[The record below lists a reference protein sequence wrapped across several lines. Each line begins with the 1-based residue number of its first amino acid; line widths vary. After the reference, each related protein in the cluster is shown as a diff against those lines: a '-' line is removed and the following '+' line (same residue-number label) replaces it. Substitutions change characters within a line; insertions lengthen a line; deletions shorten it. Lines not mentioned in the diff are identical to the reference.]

1 LQGVGFQ
8 LGLEGRSFGLAP
20 STVGALGIALLV
32 AAAPGIAHGQEIEAL
47 RGMSIEDLQN
57 INVSSVSKTDMP
69 LSDAA
74 AAIYVISRDDIL
86 RSGAATIP
94 EMLRL
99 APNLQVY
106 EKSPSEWVVTA
117 RGLNGN
123 DAAQSFSN
131 KLLVLIDGRTVYTP
145 LFSGVYWDLPDVL
158 PDDIDRIEVIS
169 GPGATLWGANAVNGV
184 INIITRRSSE
194 TKGLYADLRAG
205 PDRQVLGARISG
217 QAGKELSYEV
227 HGRFLREE
235 HAASTAAGASAED
248 GWKHGELGFRADWT
262 PSEADLV
269 TLEGQIFRGRN
280 FQPGSTREDTS
291 GGNMTLRWNRQLRGG
306 GAIQAQAF
314 YDRIERDDRASG
326 GGMFHTDTFDGEVQ
340 HNFTAGSH
348 AIVWG
353 GGARLVDY
361 RIDGTPSLFFTP
373 AHRGLFIANAFA
385 QDSIGL
391 SDGLT
396 LIAGLKAER
405 LPYAGTSI
413 LPEVRLAWKLAP
425 AALVWGSV
433 ERAVR
438 SPTPFDE
445 DVQERF
451 GTIVALSGNPLFSTE
466 KLTAFEL
473 GTRVQPAS
481 ALSLSVTAF
490 YHLYDD
496 LRTVELGTGPA
507 TVLNLTWDNNLKG
520 HTYGVE
526 AWADWRVTPWW
537 SLSGGAT
544 LLARHFT
551 FKPASGGLLGPDQ
564 NGNDPPYT
572 VKLRS
577 SFNPIRDITLDAE
590 FRAYGPLHAATVKA
604 YQELDARVAWQVTP
618 AIALSANGT
627 NLLHDR
633 HREYEGGDFIPR
645 RIMGG
650 LELRY

>member
-1 LQGVGFQ
+1 LRSVGRPFGFAHP
-8 LGLEGRSFGLAP
+8 GL
-20 STVGALGIALLV
+20 IALIAALAV
-32 AAAPGIAHGQEIEAL
+32 AGASDSARAQEIEAL

-57 INVSSVSKTDMP
+57 INVTSVSKTDMP

-74 AAIYVISRDDIL
+74 AAIYVISHDDVL
-86 RSGAATIP
+86 RSGATTIP

-106 EKSPSEWVVTA
+106 EKSPWEWVVTA

-184 INIITRRSSE
+184 INIITRRSSD
-194 TKGLYADLRAG
+194 TKGFHADLRAG
-205 PDRQVLGARISG
+205 PDRQALGARISG
-217 QAGKELSYEV
+217 RAGRNLSYEV
-227 HGRFLREE
+227 HGRFLHEK
-235 HAASTAAGASAED
+235 HADASSDGASAED
-248 GWKHGELGFRADWT
+248 GWHHGELGFRADWT
-262 PSEADLV
+262 PRDADLL
-269 TLEGQIFRGRN
+269 TLEGEIFKGRN
-280 FQPGSTREDTS
+280 YQPLAMREDTS
-291 GGNMTLRWNRQLRGG
+291 GGNLNLRWTRQLNGG
-306 GAIQAQAF
+306 GQIQAQAF

-326 GGMFHTDTFDGEVQ
+326 GGLFHTQTYDAEIQ
-340 HNFTAGSH
+340 HNFTTGSH

-361 RIDGTPSLFFTP
+361 RIDGTPSFFFTP

-391 SDGLT
+391 SDSLT
-396 LIAGLKAER
+396 LIAGMKAER

-425 AALVWGSV
+425 SALVWASV

-445 DVQERF
+445 DVQERV
-451 GTIVALSGNPLFSTE
+451 GTAIALSGNRLFTTE

-473 GTRVQPAS
+473 GTRLQPAPS
-481 ALSLSVTAF
+481 LSLSLTGF

-496 LRTVELGTGPA
+496 LRTVELFAGPA
-507 TVLNLTWDNNLKG
+507 ALLNLTWDNNLKG
-520 HTYGVE
+520 HTYGIE
-526 AWADWRVTPWW
+526 TWADWRVTSWW
-537 SLSGGAT
+537 TISGGAT

-551 FKPASGGLLGPDQ
+551 FKPGGGGLLGPDQ
-564 NGNDPPYT
+564 NGNDPPYV

-577 SFNPIRDITLDAE
+577 SFNPLRDVSFDAE
-590 FRAYGPLHAATVKA
+590 FRAYGPLHASTVKA
-604 YQELDARVAWQVTP
+604 YQELDARLAWQVTP
-618 AIALSANGT
+618 KITLSANGT